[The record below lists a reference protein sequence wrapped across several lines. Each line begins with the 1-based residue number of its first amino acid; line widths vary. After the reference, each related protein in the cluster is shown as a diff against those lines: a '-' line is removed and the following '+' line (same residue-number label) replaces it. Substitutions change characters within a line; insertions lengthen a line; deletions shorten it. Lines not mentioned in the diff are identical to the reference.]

1 MVEPTVDLGGFNIH
15 DFDQTQVT
23 VEQSSDQNVVTTTQ
37 AKDLMA
43 GDKIPVDRFLRS
55 VICKV

>member
-15 DFDQTQVT
+15 NFDQTQVT
-23 VEQSSDQNVVTTTQ
+23 VEQSIDQNVVTTTQ

-43 GDKIPVDRFLRS
+43 TDKIPVERL
-55 VICKV
+55 VLK